1 MRKIFILVSLSVF
14 VTKPALAC
22 DLKNV
27 LFGTSASHVVDQY
40 DFNPLETEIGEV
52 PKKGE
57 FSIREFGNVV
67 CKNLPDGSFIEFSFI
82 DDSLV
87 KVKIENNSRSQ
98 PVLDE
103 LKKIFGESDD
113 KDRKK
118 SPDGKTKVAM
128 WDIGEKMSVLYM
140 LGNDPKGGTV
150 ESVDISSKMHHALF
164 QDIVEQKN
172 KAIDKYLQE
181 NNLGKYNT
189 SYKGGSSS
197 SGGNS
202 GASGG
207 SYDPYALEKLK
218 DGYDKA
224 NEAWKEKNQDN
235 PRKGR

>member
-1 MRKIFILVSLSVF
+1 MRNIFILVSLSVF

-22 DLKNV
+22 DFKNL
-27 LFGTSASHVVDQY
+27 LFGTSASHVVDRY
-40 DFNPLETEIGEV
+40 DFNPLETEIDQM

-67 CKNLPDGSFIEFSFI
+67 CKNLPEGSFVEFTFI

-87 KVKIENNSRSQ
+87 KVKIENESSSQ

-103 LKKIFGESDD
+103 LKNIFGASDD

-118 SPDGKTKVAM
+118 SSDGKTMIAM
-128 WDIGEKMSVLYM
+128 WDVGEKMSVLYM

-150 ESVDISSKMHHALF
+150 ESVDISSKTHHSLF
-164 QDIVEQKN
+164 QGVVEQKN
-172 KAIDKYLQE
+172 KEIDKYLKE
-181 NNLGKYNT
+181 KNLGKYNA
-189 SYKGGSSS
+189 SSKGGSSS
-197 SGGNS
+197 SGVNS
-202 GASGG
+202 GTSGG
-207 SYDPYALEKLK
+207 SYDPDALDKLK

-224 NEAWKEKNQDN
+224 NEAWKEKNQNN